1 MVGMVGI
8 PDGIAIVGIDNPGI
22 VGRSDIDKPGSVG
35 KSGIPTIPGML
46 GISTVVPGISL
57 GAPVNFLSFAMSQ
70 SPSVCPHALGQVMVW
85 ASFLDLLCWRYCEK
99 LHTGQYF
106 KPVIKRTNASEGYRQ
121 LPFPRTEVIGGFG
134 VIPRFHQHLT
144 SSTV

>member
-70 SPSVCPHALGQVMVW
+70 SHSVCPHALGLAGDGGLAFWIFCVGVTVKNYIGALQVNI
-85 ASFLDLLCWRYCEK
+85 SNL
-99 LHTGQYF
+99 
-106 KPVIKRTNASEGYRQ
+106 
-121 LPFPRTEVIGGFG
+121 
-134 VIPRFHQHLT
+134 
-144 SSTV
+144 